1 MTRPLLGMLAE
12 GPRTGS
18 TVRGGA
24 PVGPTVFT
32 EEEFNE
38 MNGAEDTCEDGMS
51 AVFTCIADVTLEVD
65 FVCPSARG
73 GNFSCSSI

>member
-24 PVGPTVFT
+24 PVGPTAVT
-32 EEEFNE
+32 EEGFDAMNE
-38 MNGAEDTCEDGMS
+38 AEET
-51 AVFTCIADVTLEVD
+51 
-65 FVCPSARG
+65 
-73 GNFSCSSI
+73 